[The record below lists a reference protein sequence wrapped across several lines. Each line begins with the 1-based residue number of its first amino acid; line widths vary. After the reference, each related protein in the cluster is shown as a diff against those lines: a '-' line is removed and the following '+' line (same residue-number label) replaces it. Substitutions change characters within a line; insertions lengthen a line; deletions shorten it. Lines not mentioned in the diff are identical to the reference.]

1 MQQIK
6 LGKSSAIGRDL
17 TATQR
22 METNLSSKIQPK
34 KVKDSVLKKTQ
45 IPNKLEDHFKE
56 NFKKIVDN
64 IVTQTQSR
72 LGNVNDLQIEQE
84 NGVKEKMR
92 DYFKG
97 QNLHELKL
105 KLFFN
110 RWSAIL
116 KEPDEEEQERLIDL
130 GRATK
135 EKEDAKGMDLR
146 DTGAKGVKGFELS
159 S

>member
-1 MQQIK
+1 MSLKSSDRDSDEPSMQQIQFSK
-6 LGKSSAIGRDL
+6 VSGFMGQDL
-17 TATQR
+17 PATQQI
-22 METNLSSKIQPK
+22 ETNFPSKIQSKKQPK
-34 KVKDSVLKKTQ
+34 ESQTQ
-45 IPNKLEDHFKE
+45 KNSNSNKLEDHFKE

-92 DYFKG
+92 NYFDG

-110 RWSAIL
+110 RWSGTFPSPNTINSHT
-116 KEPDEEEQERLIDL
+116 Q
-130 GRATK
+130 
-135 EKEDAKGMDLR
+135 
-146 DTGAKGVKGFELS
+146 GA
-159 S
+159 

>member
-1 MQQIK
+1 MSDKYSDRDCDEPSMPEIK
-6 LGKSSAIGRDL
+6 FPKASGFMGQNL
-17 TATQR
+17 TATQVT
-22 METNLSSKIQPK
+22 ETNFPSKMKSKKQPK
-34 KVKDSVLKKTQ
+34 ESQTQ
-45 IPNKLEDHFKE
+45 KSTISNKLEDHFKE

-92 DYFKG
+92 NYFDG

-110 RWSAIL
+110 RWSGTF
-116 KEPDEEEQERLIDL
+116 PSFNTTNSHTQ
-130 GRATK
+130 
-135 EKEDAKGMDLR
+135 
-146 DTGAKGVKGFELS
+146 GA
-159 S
+159 